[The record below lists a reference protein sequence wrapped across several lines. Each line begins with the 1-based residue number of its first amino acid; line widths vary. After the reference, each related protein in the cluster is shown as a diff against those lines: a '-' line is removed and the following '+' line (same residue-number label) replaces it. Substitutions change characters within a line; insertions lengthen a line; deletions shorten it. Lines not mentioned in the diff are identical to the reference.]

1 MIVSWPDVGADT
13 VSLGWEIVDLIEAD
27 LQIPTGAGAGGALR
41 LTNEQIQLLVAWY
54 AVDARGRF
62 LWRRAC
68 WRLPKGWGKS
78 PLAAALAY
86 VELVGPVVFD
96 GFDASGHAVGRPH
109 PSPWVQIAAVSE
121 DQTDNTHVQLMEMLR
136 DSPAVEE
143 RRLEVGVTRVQFKD
157 RPGRLEPVSA
167 AAGSREG
174 QPLTAAILD
183 ETHLWS
189 RTNGG
194 RLLAQVLR
202 RNVAKM
208 GGRTIETT
216 NAFAPGGRSVAEETH
231 EAVLSG
237 RSAGVLYVAREA
249 PQVEDLGDV
258 EAVRAGLRVVYGDST
273 AWVDVDRIVEEIA
286 DPATEPSE
294 ARRFYLNQ
302 IVAPEES
309 LVDLVVWQ
317 QLVDADG
324 RLVEGDTIAI
334 GFDGADTGDATAIIA
349 VRWPDWL
356 VVPIHVWERP
366 QGVTDWQTPRAE
378 VDAVI
383 RETYTRYRVVRG
395 YYDLPHWQSEIDAWA
410 GEFGKSVARWPH
422 SSDNRIGPALERLS
436 TMVRERTLRHTG
448 DPVLMR
454 HIANARREAAR
465 GGKFRPARR
474 HAGQP
479 IDAASAL
486 CGALAALGDAVA
498 HGEVNGGGDA
508 PSMFVSLADL

>member
-1 MIVSWPDVGADT
+1 MIVSWPEVGPDT
-13 VSLGWEIVDLIEAD
+13 ASLGWDVVDLIEED
-27 LQIPTGAGAGGALR
+27 LRVPTGVGAGNRLR
-41 LTNEQIQLLVAWY
+41 LTPEQIQLLVAWF
-54 AVDARGRF
+54 AVDERGRF
-62 LWRRAC
+62 LWRRGC

-86 VELVGPVVFD
+86 AELVGPVVFD
-96 GFDASGHAVGRPH
+96 GWDAAGHPVGRPH

-136 DSPAVEE
+136 DSPAVDE
-143 RRLEVGVTRVQFKD
+143 RRLEVGITRVLFRD

-183 ETHLWS
+183 ETHLWHRS
-189 RTNGG
+189 NGG

-208 GGRTIETT
+208 GGRTVETT
-216 NAFAPGGRSVAEETH
+216 NAFAPGQRSVAEDTH

-249 PQVEDLGDV
+249 PPIVDLGDAA
-258 EAVRAGLRVVYGDST
+258 AVRAGLQVVYGDSCG
-273 AWVDVDRIVEEIA
+273 WVDLDRLVEEIA

-302 IVAPEES
+302 IVAPEEA
-309 LVDLVVWQ
+309 LVDLVAWQ
-317 QLVDADG
+317 QLVDADA
-324 RLVEGDTIAI
+324 RLVEGDTIAL
-334 GFDGADTGDATAIIA
+334 GFDGADVGDSTALVA

-356 VVPIHVWERP
+356 VVPIAVWERP
-366 QGVTDWQTPRAE
+366 QGVKDWQAPRAE
-378 VDAVI
+378 VDAVV
-383 RETYTRYRVVRG
+383 RDTYDRYRVVRG
-395 YYDLPHWQSEIDAWA
+395 YFDPPQWQSEIDAWA
-410 GEFGKSVARWPH
+410 GEFGKTVARWPH
-422 SSDNRIGPALERLS
+422 ASDSRIGPALERLS
-436 TMVRERTLRHTG
+436 TMVRERTLRHTA
-448 DPVLMR
+448 DPVLLR
-454 HIANARREAAR
+454 HLANARREVCR
-465 GGKFRPARR
+465 NGQYRPARR

-486 CGALAALGDAVA
+486 CGALAALGDAAA
-498 HGEVNGGGDA
+498 HGEIVTTAASPG
-508 PSMFVSLADL
+508 FFSLADLD

>member
-1 MIVSWPDVGADT
+1 VIVSWPEVGPDT
-13 VSLGWEIVDLIEAD
+13 PSLGWAVVDLLEND
-27 LQIPTGAGAGGALR
+27 LRVPTGSGAGRALR
-41 LTNEQIQLLVAWY
+41 LSREQIQLIVAWY
-54 AVDARGRF
+54 AVDDRGRF
-62 LWRRAC
+62 VWRRAC

-78 PLAAALAY
+78 PLAAAVAY
-86 VELVGPVVFD
+86 AELVGPVVFD
-96 GFDASGHAVGRPH
+96 GFDASGQPVGRPH

-136 DSPAVEE
+136 DSPAVDDH
-143 RRLEVGVTRVQFKD
+143 RLEIGVTRIQFRS

-167 AAGSREG
+167 SAGSREG

-183 ETHLWS
+183 ETHLWQ

-208 GGRTIETT
+208 GGRTVETT
-216 NAFAPGGRSVAEETH
+216 NAFAPGQRSVAEDTH

-249 PQVEDLGDV
+249 PPLDDLTDRGRLR
-258 EAVRAGLRVVYGDST
+258 EALQVVYGDSSG
-273 AWVDVDRIVEEIA
+273 WVDLDRIVEEIS

-302 IVAPEES
+302 IVAPEEA
-309 LVDLVVWQ
+309 LVDLVAWSS
-317 QLVDADG
+317 LTDADG

-334 GFDGADTGDATAIIA
+334 GFDGADTGDATAIVA

-356 VVPIHVWERP
+356 IVPIATWERP

-383 RETYTRYRVVRG
+383 RSTYSRYRVVRG
-395 YYDLPHWQSEIDAWA
+395 YFDPPQWQSEIDGWA
-410 GEFGKSVARWPH
+410 GEFGASVARWPH
-422 SSDNRIGPALERLS
+422 ASDQRIGSAVERLS
-436 TMVRERTLRHTG
+436 TMVREGTLRHNG
-448 DPVLMR
+448 DPTLIR
-454 HIANARREAAR
+454 HLANARREFAR
-465 GGKFRPARR
+465 GGRFRPGRR

-486 CGALAALGDAVA
+486 CGALAALGDAMA
-498 HGEVNGGGDA
+498 HGEVRAGGEPPA
-508 PSMFVSLADL
+508 MFVSLGDL

>member
-1 MIVSWPDVGADT
+1 VIVSWPDVGPDT

-27 LQIPTGAGAGGALR
+27 LRIPTGSGAGGALR
-41 LTNEQIQLLVAWY
+41 LTTEQIQLLVAWY

-136 DSPAVEE
+136 DSPAVDE

-183 ETHLWS
+183 ETHLWG

-249 PQVEDLGDV
+249 PQVEDLADV
-258 EAVRAGLRVVYGDST
+258 EAVRIGLSVAYGDST

-324 RLVEGDTIAI
+324 RLVEGDTIAV
-334 GFDGADTGDATAIIA
+334 GFDGADTGDATALIA

-383 RETYTRYRVVRG
+383 RETYARYRVVRG

-448 DPVLMR
+448 DPLLLR
-454 HIANARREAAR
+454 HLANARREAAR

-474 HAGQP
+474 HQGQP

-498 HGEVNGGGDA
+498 HGEIQSGADVPA
-508 PSMFVSLADL
+508 MFVSLNDL